1 MSISSIVHLSAKKAA
16 IFMTVYF
23 WSANILLNFLTHYDA
38 MFENTLNG
46 MSICCALFL
55 SNPEEKA
62 LFNEKEEF
70 LNNEFIVPNDL
81 LIAPV
86 I

>member
-16 IFMTVYF
+16 IFMTVCF
-23 WSANILLNFLTHYDA
+23 RSANILLNFVTYYDA

-62 LFNEKEEF
+62 EF